1 MELIFIYN
9 ADSGAINKLIDF
21 THKIISPST
30 YNCQLCSI
38 THGNFGMRKEWQQFL
53 NELDMKISFS
63 YKNNLAWLK
72 ADSIETPCIYIKN
85 NVNHSN
91 QIVSANEINLCNNV
105 EELKILIQN
114 RLVQYHNKK

>member
-38 THGNFGMRKEWQQFL
+38 TYGSFAMKHQWKHFLEIIPHKKIFLYKNEAQKLGVVLPKELPSILLKNNKKEIKELVSAADMIQFQSV
-53 NELDMKISFS
+53 NEL
-63 YKNNLAWLK
+63 
-72 ADSIETPCIYIKN
+72 
-85 NVNHSN
+85 
-91 QIVSANEINLCNNV
+91 
-105 EELKILIQN
+105 ILLLQKRITD
-114 RLVQYHNKK
+114 YA